1 MEGESR
7 LGPHLH
13 PHDIGWKAVEGKQVS
28 MQCDMDV
35 APKAQCDVTVRWDVT
50 LCGVPVAKRGW
61 NVPLAVESVEAS
73 VLICMR
79 TLQRTTSMRKTHK
92 LSCCLE

>member
-1 MEGESR
+1 
-7 LGPHLH
+7 
-13 PHDIGWKAVEGKQVS
+13 
-28 MQCDMDV
+28 MDV

-50 LCGVPVAKRGW
+50 LCAVPVAKRGW

-79 TLQRTTSMRKTHK
+79 TLGQRV
-92 LSCCLE
+92 